1 MKKLLLGVM
10 ACFALTTRAQVHE
23 SKNFIYL
30 YSDSVIYAKDVRLRP
45 DFSGYLQLRAD
56 SKKVPTEQVKF
67 FSNDDGFFA
76 NTRRLSFGSTTA
88 FSERIIEGKIN
99 IFQQE
104 EYYPYV
110 YDQRYRRSRYMERR
124 PQAVDV
130 KMYYN
135 KGYADL
141 KKANYHNL
149 SADMADN
156 PKAMDLLKNYRK
168 SMNTG
173 KTMYIVAGAAI
184 VSGLIS
190 FLAAGSNSKV
200 ISGGSGFNS
209 NFGKS
214 FDSPNFTPAF
224 ILIGAGAGL
233 AAGGYFI
240 QASGSRHLE
249 NAVDAYNR

>member
-1 MKKLLLGVM
+1 MKKLLIVVI
-10 ACFALTTRAQVHE
+10 ACYALTSRAQVHE

-30 YSDSVIYAKDVRLRP
+30 YSDSVIYAKDIRLRP

-56 SKKVPTEQVKF
+56 SRKVPTEQVKF
-67 FSNDDGFFA
+67 FSNEDGFFA
-76 NTRRLSFGSTTA
+76 NTRRLHFGSTTS

-99 IFQQE
+99 VFQQE
-104 EYYPYV
+104 DYYPYQ
-110 YDQRYRRSRYMERR
+110 YDHRYRRNRYIDRR

-156 PKAMDLLKNYRK
+156 PKAMDMLKNYRK
-168 SMNTG
+168 SINTG

-190 FLAAGSNSKV
+190 FLAAGSSNRHMS
-200 ISGGSGFNS
+200 SGNGFGS
-209 NFGKS
+209 NFGKG
-214 FDSPNFTPAF
+214 PNFTPAF
-224 ILIGAGAGL
+224 ILLGAGAGL
-233 AAGGYFI
+233 ATGGYFI
-240 QASGSRHLE
+240 QASGNRHLE